1 MTWETYSAI
10 LPGILAEQMVAMM
23 MIKKWRDSSRECMS
37 WKTVKL
43 FELGLQCFSR
53 FFQDK
58 P

>member
-23 MIKKWRDSSRECMS
+23 IKKWRDSSREGMS

-43 FELGLQCFSR
+43 FEPGLQCFSR